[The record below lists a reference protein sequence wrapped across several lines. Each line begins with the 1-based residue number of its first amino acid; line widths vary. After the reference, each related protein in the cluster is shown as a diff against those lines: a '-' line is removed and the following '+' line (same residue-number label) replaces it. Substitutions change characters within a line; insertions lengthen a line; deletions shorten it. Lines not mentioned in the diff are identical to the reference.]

1 MAREKWIISRNLV
14 MLIECQCEGWLTA
27 KAKSIVSFM
36 EDKYPSHSKTP
47 ESHAKAYRTGAL
59 NPETVGPP
67 E

>member
-1 MAREKWIISRNLV
+1 